1 MNLADY
7 KGVLVYIEQRDGEI
21 QKVSLELLGK
31 GKELA

>member
-31 GKELA
+31 